1 MARHDEEEGSTSG
14 KIVITGNVVLGMPSG
29 LTPYCRQARP
39 ATAPFRH
46 CQTRL
51 RCIAAAVPHVLP
63 DDRSKLAPATCHVAA
78 TWQMIGA
85 YEDVLA
91 RVIADGTDDLVT
103 PSRQQS
109 SRVGCQCIGR
119 FCTCPWPGNRGSP
132 LHHVSM
138 YVSTMVC
145 PPLSR
150 WPSPRH
156 RRWVTCASAR
166 RPSVPPSRSAPSPTR
181 GFRPTA

>member
-39 ATAPFRH
+39 ATAPFLHSQTRH
-46 CQTRL
+46 CST
-51 RCIAAAVPHVLP
+51 AAAVPNLLP
-63 DDRSKLAPATCHVAA
+63 DDRSKLAPATVSRRRP
-78 TWQMIGA
+78 WQMIGA

-109 SRVGCQCIGR
+109 S
-119 FCTCPWPGNRGSP
+119 
-132 LHHVSM
+132 
-138 YVSTMVC
+138 
-145 PPLSR
+145 
-150 WPSPRH
+150 
-156 RRWVTCASAR
+156 
-166 RPSVPPSRSAPSPTR
+166 
-181 GFRPTA
+181 